1 MKLRFRFKIIA
12 FLIAAALV
20 GLVAF
25 QWFWLI
31 GFYDTLYK
39 KMEADIYDAM
49 KIADYKELFFRMED
63 IKEKQGRAQ
72 TEFKKEIPLFGDSTD
87 VSVNNTPEIGGEI
100 DASPALVGNDDLLSL
115 SLRDMNL
122 KNEVDSALFRLQ
134 SAIGGLE
141 SLILEAMHYEIDTV
155 VPVKFHVYDSLLVA
169 ELKARNIEA
178 RYQLNLVHQINP
190 THTVFQIL
198 GKSHPGMNSDSTSAP
213 LDWKDAIC
221 FDYHI
226 SPISK
231 YHAMNTD
238 SYTSEETISD
248 PYMYRLYLKS
258 PTRIILNQMSGI
270 LFSSFSVLVIIVIT
284 FIYLLHTILRQKT
297 EEELKTDFTNNMTHE
312 LKTPIS
318 VSYAAVDS
326 LLSYGDPVTEKQ
338 EKYLT
343 IVKEQLTRLTGLVEQ
358 ILTLSVENRKTLR
371 LRPESLPVNDLVLKI
386 IEQYKVKA
394 DEDIQF
400 QLDIPSDIEV
410 MADRTHLYNI
420 LSNLID
426 NALKYANKKPAIIQ
440 ISAKKSKDEIRLSVT
455 DNGPGISLA
464 HQNRIF
470 DKFYR
475 IPSGN
480 LHNVKGHGLGL
491 YYVKDMM
498 SKHGG
503 SVSIDSTPDKG
514 STFTLH
520 FIQK

>member
-1 MKLRFRFKIIA
+1 MKLRSRFKIIA
-12 FLIAAALV
+12 FLIAVALV
-20 GLVAF
+20 GLIAF

-31 GFYDTLYK
+31 GLYDTLYK
-39 KMEADIYDAM
+39 QMEADIQDAM

-63 IKEKQGRAQ
+63 IKEKQGKSQA
-72 TEFKKEIPLFGDSTD
+72 EFKKVIPLFNDSTE
-87 VSVNNTPEIGGEI
+87 VSANNTTEIGGEI
-100 DASPALVGNDDLLSL
+100 DAAQSFVDNDDLINL

-122 KNEVDSALFRLQ
+122 KNEVDSALVKLR
-134 SAIGGLE
+134 SAIGNLE
-141 SLILEAMHYEIDTV
+141 VLIIEAMHNHMDTII
-155 VPVKFHVYDSLLVA
+155 PVKFNVYDSLLVS
-169 ELKARNIEA
+169 ELKNRHIEA

-190 THTVFQIL
+190 KHKVFQIL
-198 GKSHPGMNSDSTSAP
+198 GKNHPGMANDSTSAP
-213 LDWKDAIC
+213 LDWPDAIY
-221 FDYHI
+221 FDYNI

-231 YHAMNTD
+231 YHAMEVDNL
-238 SYTSEETISD
+238 SSEETISD

-270 LFSSFSVLVIIVIT
+270 LFSSFFVLIIIVIT
-284 FIYLLHTILRQKT
+284 FIYLLRTILRQKT

-326 LLSYGDPVTEKQ
+326 LLNYGDPVTDKQ
-338 EKYLT
+338 QKYLT
-343 IVKEQLTRLTGLVEQ
+343 IVKEQLAHLTGLVEQ

-371 LRPESLPVNDLVLKI
+371 LRPEPQSISDIIHKI
-386 IEQYKVKA
+386 IEQYKVKM
-394 DEDIQF
+394 DENIEF
-400 QLDIPSDIEV
+400 TVNIPDDLEIT
-410 MADRTHLYNI
+410 ADRTHLYNM
-420 LSNLID
+420 LNNLID
-426 NALKYANKKPAIIQ
+426 NALKYANKKPTIIQ
-440 ISAKKSKDEIRLSVT
+440 ISAEQSTDEIRLSVT

-498 SKHGG
+498 NRHQG
-503 SVSIDSTPDKG
+503 SVSINSIPGKG
-514 STFTLH
+514 ATFTLH
-520 FIQK
+520 FNQ